1 MFNHPTALRS
11 VLSPAYLEWAL
22 RAHYDIGTWEECRF
36 WLRGLNDTYRVRTN
50 QGTYILRV
58 YRTEVSEANV
68 HYELSVLT
76 ALKERLVTSEHT
88 KVGDFVPTKEK
99 TGYIMLDA
107 AEGKR
112 AAVIFQ
118 YIEGTENNLKDEQS
132 CYAFGRSAAE
142 LHQAMDQIDLEP
154 EREQE
159 QVSAS
164 VTELKSVDA
173 RFKLDT
179 KFLIDEPLERII
191 RYIGGS
197 HQETAFLQ
205 AFANG
210 LKEKI
215 SAVSGSELDYGLCHG
230 DMHGNNNVFEQQER
244 FIHYDFEWAAPGWRA
259 YDLAQVKIRKRQSG
273 DSEQKQKLW
282 DALMKGYRSVRN
294 FTDADEQAVDL
305 FIIARR
311 FWVMGLD
318 VAFIENDMG
327 ALDYGEDWLNDFLE
341 EFRGM
346 GIV

>member
-1 MFNHPTALRS
+1 MFNQPTALRS

-22 RAHYDIGTWEECRF
+22 QAHYDIGTWEECRF
-36 WLRGLNDTYRVRTN
+36 WLRGLNDTYRVRTST
-50 QGTYILRV
+50 GTYILRV
-58 YRTEVSEANV
+58 YRTEVAEVDAL
-68 HYELSVLT
+68 YELSILT
-76 ALKERLVTSEHT
+76 ALKEGLGSSTHT
-88 KVGDFVPTKEK
+88 EVGGFIPTKDQ
-99 TGYIMLDA
+99 TGYTMLDA

-112 AAVIFQ
+112 AAVLFH
-118 YIEGTENNLKDEQS
+118 YIDGTENNLEDEDS

-142 LHQAMDQIDLEP
+142 LHQAMDQIDLGP
-154 EREQE
+154 ERE

-164 VTELKSVDA
+164 VKGLESVHA

-179 KFLIDEPLERII
+179 KFLIDEPLERIL
-191 RYIGGS
+191 RYIGEDG
-197 HQETAFLQ
+197 EEATFLQ
-205 AFANG
+205 TFANV

-215 SAVSGSELDYGLCHG
+215 FTVSSTGLDYGLCHG

-273 DSEQKQKLW
+273 DSEQKQQLW
-282 DALMKGYRSVRN
+282 NALMKGYRSVRS

-318 VAFIENDMG
+318 VAFIDSDMG
-327 ALDYGEDWLNDFLE
+327 ALDYGEDWLNDFIE
-341 EFRGM
+341 EFRDKD
-346 GIV
+346 IV